1 MAGPSAAESLS
12 ILLVCARRAN
22 RDEVAQALD
31 GQRGDTRLFWV
42 SQPGPA
48 AVRAQDLAAR
58 NPDRSGHQCLGL
70 FHACD
75 L

>member
-1 MAGPSAAESLS
+1 LADPSAAESLS
-12 ILLVCARRAN
+12 ILLVSARRAS
-22 RDEVAQALD
+22 RDEVAQVFD
-31 GQRGDTRLFWV
+31 GQRGDTRLSWV
-42 SQPGPA
+42 SQPDLA

-58 NPDRSGHQCLGL
+58 NPDQSGYQWLGL